1 LIRAALSSESAAKPS
16 MTSMSF
22 SLPGRRSV
30 FYDLG
35 FDEADARVLKIRA
48 DLMAALDVTAS
59 RRKAGLRTMRRTRSG
74 TIIARLR

>member
-1 LIRAALSSESAAKPS
+1 